1 MKELSIHQLRMTLLV
16 SIIGAGGFAFL
27 RGLGEY
33 VGKNGWMVT
42 IACGVI
48 SLISMYL
55 ILYISK
61 VNGYVGIGEI
71 VENSLGKFIGRIV
84 LIEFAIFIIINGSLQ
99 VRDYAE
105 VIKVYLLNRTP
116 IQLILLVLI
125 LLSTYLIIGRIEALI
140 KFNEITVWI
149 MLVPALVVL
158 LFVIGRG
165 KVTNVLPFFDFEKT
179 KFLEGIKVGIN
190 SFTSFE
196 ILYFL
201 LPRLKE
207 EERKKLKYSVAG
219 VVGIAVAFY
228 ILLYTAIIY
237 YFGAE
242 ESQHLLWPFI
252 GLVKSIDIP
261 GTFIERWDGLILMI
275 YMIFNFAAFVNIYYG
290 AAYITKKV
298 FNFKRM
304 VNSFSIVSVLF
315 YIGSMLP
322 KNILENNALQDNFLS
337 YLFLINNIV
346 IPIVLIIGLKIRR
359 GRYEEA

>member
-16 SIIGAGGFAFL
+16 SIIGAGGFAFS

-33 VGKNGWMVT
+33 VGKNGWMITV
-42 IACGVI
+42 ICGAI

-61 VNGYVGIGEI
+61 INGYVGIGEI
-71 VENSLGKFIGRIV
+71 VENSLGKFIGKIV
-84 LIEFAIFIIINGSLQ
+84 LVEFAIFIIINGSLQ

-105 VIKVYLLNRTP
+105 VIKLYLLNRTP
-116 IQLILLVLI
+116 IQLILLILI
-125 LLSTYLIIGRIEALI
+125 LLSTYLI
-140 KFNEITVWI
+140 
-149 MLVPALVVL
+149 
-158 LFVIGRG
+158 IGRG
-165 KVTNVLPFFDFEKT
+165 KVTNVLPFFDVEKT
-179 KFLEGIKVGIN
+179 RFLQGIKVGIT

-261 GTFIERWDGLILMI
+261 GTFVERWDGLILMI

-359 GRYEEA
+359 GRYEKA